1 MNEISIDNDLDN
13 KMYTASG
20 DVDVKLLYLKIKLKY
35 LYLFLLILA
44 CSLYARMIYIP
55 LSIPKDRITKEIKK
69 PLKSAINSDCDF
81 DDLKFIFD
89 NKRYIVQK
97 RIFTKASDYYE
108 QSVNLS
114 DILEDMVSDY
124 YTDNSDDITYL
135 MKLRV
140 YINEAKDKHPFDKLN
155 EYQKQLFVQLREKAG
170 DNYTKISED
179 VIRISEELNERNE
192 EISSHFSKSNASFY
206 ISLIA
211 FVLTIF
217 QLIYMFVD
225 PKSKIIE
232 GIKKTLKP
240 DENEK
245 DNN

>member
-20 DVDVKLLYLKIKLKY
+20 DEDVKLLYLKIKLKY

-124 YTDNSDDITYL
+124 YTDNQMIL
-135 MKLRV
+135 
-140 YINEAKDKHPFDKLN
+140 
-155 EYQKQLFVQLREKAG
+155 
-170 DNYTKISED
+170 
-179 VIRISEELNERNE
+179 
-192 EISSHFSKSNASFY
+192 
-206 ISLIA
+206 LI
-211 FVLTIF
+211 
-217 QLIYMFVD
+217 
-225 PKSKIIE
+225 
-232 GIKKTLKP
+232 
-240 DENEK
+240 
-245 DNN
+245 

>member
-1 MNEISIDNDLDN
+1 
-13 KMYTASG
+13 
-20 DVDVKLLYLKIKLKY
+20 
-35 LYLFLLILA
+35 
-44 CSLYARMIYIP
+44 
-55 LSIPKDRITKEIKK
+55 
-69 PLKSAINSDCDF
+69 
-81 DDLKFIFD
+81 
-89 NKRYIVQK
+89 
-97 RIFTKASDYYE
+97 
-108 QSVNLS
+108 
-114 DILEDMVSDY
+114 
-124 YTDNSDDITYL
+124 